1 MASTSQ
7 ISSLARRQLLPISTR
22 TTSASLISLRSL
34 STVKP
39 HICMYPVSNFFLS
52 YWNLKSNSLSDNPFR
67 VTLQNPSIEILSP
80 WFQQH
85 RTFIAKL
92 TRKSQ
97 AVTQAIPSRSTSRIG
112 ISSSTELDP
121 PLQLTNLPYYV
132 RRTPS
137 HQLPVYLITKSGGTK
152 KQTSIRK
159 TEGDLDALR
168 NDLARYLG
176 LESGDEQGP
185 KSPEVEINRR
195 TGHIIIKVCD
205 GRKFLEIC
213 WWNTPSF
220 RYLMQLN
227 ALLANW

>member
-22 TTSASLISLRSL
+22 TTSTSLISLRSL
-34 STVKP
+34 STAKP
-39 HICMYPVSNFFLS
+39 HLY
-52 YWNLKSNSLSDNPFR
+52 NPLR
-67 VTLQNPSIEILSP
+67 ASLQNPSIETLSP

-97 AVTQAIPSRSTSRIG
+97 AATQTVSSRSTSRIG

-195 TGHIIIKVCD
+195 TGHIIIK
-205 GRKFLEIC
+205 GWRKDEVQNFLLER
-213 WWNTPSF
+213 NF
-220 RYLMQLN
+220 
-227 ALLANW
+227 